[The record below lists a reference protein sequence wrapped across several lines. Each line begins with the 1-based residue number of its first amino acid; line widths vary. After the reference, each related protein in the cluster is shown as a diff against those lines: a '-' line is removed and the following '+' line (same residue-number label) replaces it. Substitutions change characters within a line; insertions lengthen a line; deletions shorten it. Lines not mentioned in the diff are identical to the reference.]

1 MLNKSSIAI
10 LSSIFLQHICFLN
23 AWIVPIQKYPSLRL
37 LPERVVLKLSER
49 SEDVNSKRT
58 QLGNMFYEDK
68 ALSRK
73 LNKVVHVVGLFESL
87 NTVPVEEWVG
97 YNDIELEEGFWMNM
111 CRDDDCEQC
120 AIPEDFKDP
129 SITLDVLD
137 FLGIRRVEPLH
148 VKKTEEQ

>member
-37 LPERVVLKLSER
+37 LPERVVLKMSER

-111 CRDDDCEQC
+111 CRDDDCEV
-120 AIPEDFKDP
+120 
-129 SITLDVLD
+129 S
-137 FLGIRRVEPLH
+137 
-148 VKKTEEQ
+148 